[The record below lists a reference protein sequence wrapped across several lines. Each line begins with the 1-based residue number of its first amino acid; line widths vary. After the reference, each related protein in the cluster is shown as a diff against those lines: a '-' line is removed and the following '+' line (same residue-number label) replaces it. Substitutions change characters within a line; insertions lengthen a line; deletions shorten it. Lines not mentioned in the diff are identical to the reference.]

1 MQHTS
6 RLIADNVHALRQGID
21 LIRAIDDETY
31 STPNAPLTKAG
42 IGSHF
47 RHCIDFY
54 SRFAAGLPA
63 GRINYDL
70 RERNAAIE
78 TSRLSA
84 IEKIEA
90 IIERL
95 RSLAPQEGE
104 REVEVISESSDNDAD
119 WSRSSIK
126 RELQF
131 LLSHTIH
138 HYAIVA
144 VSLRMRGIEPGEEFG
159 VALSTL
165 RHWKEQSA
173 SVLIA

>member
-1 MQHTS
+1 MQHTG
-6 RLIADNVHALRQGID
+6 RLIDDNVHALMQGIE
-21 LIRAIDDETY
+21 LIPAIDDEAY
-31 STPNAPLTKAG
+31 STTTAPFAKSAVG
-42 IGSHF
+42 GHF

-54 SRFAAGLPA
+54 TCFLSGLET

-70 RERNAAIE
+70 RERNTAVE
-78 TSRLSA
+78 TNRLAA

-95 RSLAPQEGE
+95 RSLAPEDGE
-104 REVEVISESSDNDAD
+104 HEVQVISECSENNPAPD
-119 WSRSSIK
+119 WSRSSVR

-144 VSLRMRGIEPGEEFG
+144 LSLRMRGIEPGEEFG
-159 VALSTL
+159 VAPSTL
-165 RHWKEQSA
+165 RHWRAQCA
-173 SVLIA
+173 R

>member
-21 LIRAIDDETY
+21 LIRRIDDETY
-31 STPNAPLTKAG
+31 SKANAPLTKAG
-42 IGSHF
+42 VGNHF

-54 SRFAAGLPA
+54 SRFAAGIQS

-70 RERNAAIE
+70 RERNAVVE
-78 TSRLSA
+78 TCRLAA

-95 RSLAPQEGE
+95 RSLAPEDGA
-104 REVEVISESSDNDAD
+104 REVEVISESSGDAD

-138 HYAIVA
+138 HYAIIA
-144 VSLRMRGIEPGEEFG
+144 VSLRMRGIEPDEEFG

-165 RHWKEQSA
+165 RHWKEQAA
-173 SVLIA
+173 SVLTT